1 MEPAPRIR
9 AWRPGVPGVAEVLH
23 AYYPDHAYPMHTHD
37 TWTVLVVESG
47 TIRYDLERHEHGVR
61 RPLVTVLPPYVAHD
75 GRTATR
81 DGFRKQVLYLD
92 AGRIDVDLVGS
103 AVDQP
108 GWADPALR
116 TEVDRVHQALA
127 RPGDELEAESRLALV
142 TERLARHLAREE
154 IEVPVPRSPAL
165 VARLRELL
173 DAHAVDGITL
183 EEASRVLD
191 ASPTHLVRAFR
202 RETGIPPHR
211 YLVGRRLDAARRRLL
226 DGDRPAD
233 VAAAVG
239 FYDQAHL
246 TRHFRQ
252 LLGVTPGEYAASA
265 RS

>member
-1 MEPAPRIR
+1 MEPVRRIR

-23 AYYPDHAYPMHTHD
+23 ARFSDHAYPMHTHD

-47 TIRYDLERHEHGVR
+47 TIRYELEHHEHGVR
-61 RPLVTVLPPYVAHD
+61 RPSVTVLPPHVAHD
-75 GRTATR
+75 GRAATP
-81 DGFRKQVLYLD
+81 DGFFKRVLYLE
-92 AGRIDVDLVGS
+92 AGRIDVDLVGR
-103 AVDQP
+103 AVDHP
-108 GWADPALR
+108 GWDDPTLR
-116 TEVDRVHQALA
+116 AEVDRVHQALA
-127 RPGDELEAESRLALV
+127 HPGDELEAESRLALV

-154 IEVPVPRSPAL
+154 IDVVTPRAPAL

-173 DAHAVDGITL
+173 DSRAVDGITL
-183 EEASRVLD
+183 EEASRLLE

-211 YLVGRRLDAARRRLL
+211 YLVGRRLDAARRQLL
-226 DGDRPAD
+226 RGDRPVD

-252 LLGVTPGEYAASA
+252 LLGVTPGQYVASA
-265 RS
+265 RG